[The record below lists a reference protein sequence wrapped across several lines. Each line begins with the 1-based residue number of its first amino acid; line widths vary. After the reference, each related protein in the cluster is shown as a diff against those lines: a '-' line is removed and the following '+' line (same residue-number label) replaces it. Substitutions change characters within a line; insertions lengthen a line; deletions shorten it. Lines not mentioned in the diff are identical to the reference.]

1 MRKKPIKYV
10 ILILFMGMI
19 VGNALGKII
28 AFILPDDSVVEKF
41 FIQAASWGV
50 EPSTVNAGL
59 FSLTF
64 GFSFELNVV
73 GILGIAFAA
82 YLLRY
87 YL

>member
-1 MRKKPIKYV
+1 
-10 ILILFMGMI
+10 MI
-19 VGNALGKII
+19 IGNTLGKLL

-41 FIQAASWGV
+41 FLQSANWGV
-50 EPSTVNAGL
+50 EPTTLNAGL
-59 FSLTF
+59 FTITI